1 MQAKL
6 DCYTKEGLIGAL
18 KEEKKYRVY
27 KKKLNL
33 LGEEHMQPIY
43 FSAANI
49 WLAQARLAK
58 KEAFEQSEQT
68 RINAKKVAQAEKKLG
83 LKLKRQQ
90 RHYRR
95 Q

>member
-18 KEEKKYRVY
+18 KEEKKCRVCG
-27 KKKLNL
+27 KKLTV

-49 WLAQARLAK
+49 
-58 KEAFEQSEQT
+58 
-68 RINAKKVAQAEKKLG
+68 
-83 LKLKRQQ
+83 
-90 RHYRR
+90 
-95 Q
+95 